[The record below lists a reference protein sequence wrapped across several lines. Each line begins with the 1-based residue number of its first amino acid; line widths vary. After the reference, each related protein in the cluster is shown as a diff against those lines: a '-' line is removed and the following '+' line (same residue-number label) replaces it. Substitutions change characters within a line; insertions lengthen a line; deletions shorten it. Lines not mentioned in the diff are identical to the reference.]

1 MRQTLFTIYFFSV
14 TLFEIVTLKNIMPTQ
29 KPRIA
34 LTVPDDL
41 NDLLDRLSDLSGTP
55 KTKLIVEMLEQYS
68 PVLEQ
73 VLSAMEQMKA
83 DKEKA
88 PQIAKK
94 FANEMLLDATS
105 MVGDF
110 SKEVKKL

>member
-1 MRQTLFTIYFFSV
+1 
-14 TLFEIVTLKNIMPTQ
+14 MPSR

-34 LTVPDDL
+34 LTIPHDL
-41 NDLLDRLSDLSGTP
+41 NDLLDNVSTLSRTP

-73 VLSAMEQMKA
+73 VLSAMQQIKA

-88 PQIAKK
+88 PETAKK

-110 SKEVKKL
+110 SKEIRKL

>member
-1 MRQTLFTIYFFSV
+1 
-14 TLFEIVTLKNIMPTQ
+14 MPSR
-29 KPRIA
+29 KPRVA

-41 NDLLDRLSDLSGTP
+41 NDLLDKVSDLSGTP

-68 PVLEQ
+68 PVLRQ

-88 PQIAKK
+88 PEIAKK

>member
-1 MRQTLFTIYFFSV
+1 
-14 TLFEIVTLKNIMPTQ
+14 MPSR

-34 LTVPDDL
+34 LTIPDDL
-41 NDLLDRLSDLSGTP
+41 NILLDKVSDLSGTP

-73 VLSAMEQMKA
+73 VLSAMQQIKA

-88 PQIAKK
+88 PEIAKK

-110 SKEVKKL
+110 SKEVRKL

>member
-1 MRQTLFTIYFFSV
+1 
-14 TLFEIVTLKNIMPTQ
+14 MPSR
-29 KPRIA
+29 KPRVA
-34 LTVPDDL
+34 LTIPDDL
-41 NDLLDRLSDLSGTP
+41 NDLLDKVSDLSGTP

-73 VLSAMEQMKA
+73 VLSAMQQIKA

-88 PQIAKK
+88 PEIAKK